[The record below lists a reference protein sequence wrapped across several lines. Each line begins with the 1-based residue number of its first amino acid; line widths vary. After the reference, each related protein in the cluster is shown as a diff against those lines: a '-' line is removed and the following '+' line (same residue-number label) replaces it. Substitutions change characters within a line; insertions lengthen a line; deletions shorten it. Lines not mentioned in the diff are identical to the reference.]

1 MVKSCFRTWSRLQF
15 GRSRILTPVGN
26 ALTSVCGCHPID
38 SSFTYLLDSPGS
50 TNRGSPKF
58 PMVVSATAVPGI
70 LPPPPPPPLPHSDC
84 LLLRPS
90 EEVGYDRKSWSGLL
104 SFAITGRMQVD
115 WTGGVLWSHLEKG
128 RHSSWHNISAPPA
141 LSGLLEIQRSWTA
154 QSMTSSYL
162 LGTNFVKL
170 PVLTIAG
177 W

>member
-1 MVKSCFRTWSRLQF
+1 MYAGATPLTAPSLIYSILQEVQIEAVQNF
-15 GRSRILTPVGN
+15 QWWCQQRC
-26 ALTSVCGCHPID
+26 AWHP
-38 SSFTYLLDSPGS
+38 T
-50 TNRGSPKF
+50 
-58 PMVVSATAVPGI
+58 
-70 LPPPPPPPLPHSDC
+70 PPPLPHSDC

-162 LGTNFVKL
+162 VPPWYKFREIASSQS
-170 PVLTIAG
+170 PVGKGSLLTTVTSSKVTG
-177 W
+177 KNVYWEQHN